1 METFSPEFRPP
12 QPIDKVLL
20 RPHQMIQHAQDIEE
34 CKRDLE
40 NPRVQ
45 KKGDVRKRM
54 AKLNQQLA
62 DQAPQPVTNPLLR
75 DKMAKMAKQL
85 EEEIS
90 VGMPTAE
97 EMRKATNYTVE
108 QHRKWE
114 RGNKKKIKV
123 WRNLLRQLHTDTADP
138 ETWDRSIGD
147 TERLRPRSVGQ
158 SRYVAD
164 ALIGG
169 AFSMSDLPAEK
180 WDQVFDHKPNSA
192 LEQAKK
198 VQAEQAAEK
207 PKAKRTLSP
216 EQKAAAAERLKKARA
231 VAAMKRQAASTST
244 EQVVPA
250 EE

>member
-1 METFSPEFRPP
+1 METFSPELRPP

-40 NPRVQ
+40 NPRIQ

-54 AKLNQQLA
+54 QKLQQQLI
-62 DQAPQPVTNPLLR
+62 DQAPQPVTNPILR
-75 DKMAKMAKQL
+75 DKMAKMVKQL
-85 EEEIS
+85 KEEIS
-90 VGMPTAE
+90 VGMPTEE

-114 RGNKKKIKV
+114 RVNKKKINRM
-123 WRNLLRQLHTDTADP
+123 RNLERQLNTDTSDP

-147 TERLRPRSVGQ
+147 TERLRPRSVAQ

-164 ALIGG
+164 AVIPG
-169 AFSMSDLPAEK
+169 AFSMSDLPAEN

-198 VQAEQAAEK
+198 VHEEK
-207 PKAKRTLSP
+207 KTRKPMSA

-231 VAAMKRQAASTST
+231 VAAMKRQAASPSE
-244 EQVVPA
+244 EQIPPA
-250 EE
+250 QE